1 MRMSSEQI
9 LSAFI
14 PSVKISMYGTLT
26 TFALWVTTNQGLL
39 VFASFVVTTCVSGYS
54 FYITRKKLKMD
65 IKEHEKKMA
74 IYEDEGKY
82 QRLKDE
88 SKKLEKE
95 NEEIKKDRQENGGC

>member
-1 MRMSSEQI
+1 MSSEQI

-39 VFASFVVTTCVSGYS
+39 VFSSFLVTTCVSGYS

-65 IKEHEKKMA
+65 VKEHKERMA
-74 IYEDEGKY
+74 IYQNEWKY
-82 QRLKDE
+82 ERLKEESIKLKDE
-88 SKKLEKE
+88 
-95 NEEIKKDRQENGGC
+95 NEAIKKENGGC